1 MKRSAQL
8 KYLLVAAAII
18 ALYLIDLGL
27 DVLGYFGYN
36 VEMPEK
42 SWLRMLLRR

>member
-1 MKRSAQL
+1 ML
-8 KYLLVAAAII
+8 PVFKYLLSVAAAII

-27 DVLGYFGYN
+27 DVLAYLGYH
-36 VEMPEK
+36 VEIPEK